1 VIARSG
7 QVIGGLFMG
16 HSGRGI
22 FTARAERLVSGLAA
36 QAAIAMDNA
45 RLYQEAR
52 QAIQARDGFLAAAAH
67 DLKTPLTGIKG
78 MAELLHRRA
87 TRASAPEAR
96 QLADG
101 LLDGLRTIDQTATR
115 MSELINS
122 MLDLTRMRLDA
133 PLELDRRPTDLV
145 ALARQVM
152 AVLEPTVTGHR
163 LRIETDL
170 AELAGSWDR
179 ARLARVVDNLLANA
193 IKFSPGG
200 GPITVSIRLEQERPG
215 EAEWAALAVRDSGVG
230 IPAAELAR
238 IFERFQRASNVIGT
252 IEGTGIGLASA
263 RHIVESHGGILT
275 VESEEGRGSTFTVRL
290 PLAANQAPDDTA
302 KEQLQASTY

>member
-1 VIARSG
+1 
-7 QVIGGLFMG
+7 
-16 HSGRGI
+16 
-22 FTARAERLVSGLAA
+22 
-36 QAAIAMDNA
+36 
-45 RLYQEAR
+45 
-52 QAIQARDGFLAAAAH
+52 
-67 DLKTPLTGIKG
+67 
-78 MAELLHRRA
+78 
-87 TRASAPEAR
+87 
-96 QLADG
+96 
-101 LLDGLRTIDQTATR
+101 
-115 MSELINS
+115 
-122 MLDLTRMRLDA
+122 
-133 PLELDRRPTDLV
+133 
-145 ALARQVM
+145 
-152 AVLEPTVTGHR
+152 VTGHR